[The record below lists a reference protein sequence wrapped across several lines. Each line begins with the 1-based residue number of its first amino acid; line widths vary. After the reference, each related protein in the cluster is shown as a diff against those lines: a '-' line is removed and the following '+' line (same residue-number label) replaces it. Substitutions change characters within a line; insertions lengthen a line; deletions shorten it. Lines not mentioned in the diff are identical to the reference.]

1 MIMEEPRSQIN
12 KCQQG
17 IDLLYE
23 RLDGGKISQ
32 ESFNDL
38 LSQFPNCE
46 HELSAIYEQWK
57 SLELITVPQPG
68 AEMHA
73 SFYKK
78 LNELSASE
86 IARPDIKKSRSILS
100 LWPQSAGQFLL
111 RHAAAIML
119 FVSGLAIGLFVNNT
133 KELDAGVEM
142 VGNNNNTIST
152 LVYTTNT
159 SSSIERISEIQRIS
173 EGEKLNSTI
182 IEALNQ
188 ALLKDPNTNVR
199 LSAIEA
205 MLHFA
210 DNPVVRKNLIL
221 AIPYQE
227 SPIVQLT
234 LAEVMI
240 NLEEKGSREAWKQ
253 LLESETME
261 SDVKMQLEETL
272 KILI

>member
-1 MIMEEPRSQIN
+1 MIMEEPRSQNN
-12 KCQQG
+12 KCREG

-23 RLDGGKISQ
+23 RLDGGNISQ
-32 ESFNDL
+32 EYFADL
-38 LSQFPNCE
+38 KSQFPNCK
-46 HELSAIYEQWK
+46 HELTAIYEQWK
-57 SLELITVPQPG
+57 SLEVITVPEPR

-73 SFYKK
+73 RFYKT
-78 LNELSASE
+78 LNEFSTSESGISNSGSA
-86 IARPDIKKSRSILS
+86 LS
-100 LWPQSAGQFLL
+100 LWSKSTGQFLL
-111 RHAAAIML
+111 RHAASIML
-119 FVSGLAIGLFVNNT
+119 FVSGLAIGFLINNS
-133 KELDAGVEM
+133 EGLAGDIET
-142 VGNNNNTIST
+142 VGNNGTAIST
-152 LVYTTNT
+152 LVYATNT
-159 SSSIERISEIQRIS
+159 STSIDRISEIQRIT
-173 EGEKLNSTI
+173 EGNKLNNTI

-221 AIPYQE
+221 AIPHQE

-240 NLEEKGSREAWKQ
+240 NLEEKGSAEAWKQ

-261 SDVKMQLEETL
+261 SDVKMQLVETL